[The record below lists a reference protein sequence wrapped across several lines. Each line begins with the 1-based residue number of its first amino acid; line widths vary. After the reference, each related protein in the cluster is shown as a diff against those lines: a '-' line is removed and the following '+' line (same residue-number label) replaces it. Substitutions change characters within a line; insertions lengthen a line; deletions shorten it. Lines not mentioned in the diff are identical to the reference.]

1 MKIVIAADSFKGSLT
16 SFEACQAI
24 EKGILEVEKYCKVI
38 SLPLSDGGEGFADCM
53 ERICNGN
60 RLYTKCHD
68 IYRRTIDAHIVTVGK
83 TAIIDA
89 ASASG
94 IQTKKN
100 VMTSSSY
107 GTGELIKYAVS
118 KGYSDIILGLGGTGC
133 CDGGAGAIEA
143 LGGKFLDENQME
155 IKGIRS
161 RDLNSIFGINL
172 MNIVKDI
179 NFTFAC
185 DVENELFGKN
195 GAAYIFAPQ
204 KGAGKTDVQ
213 ELDNGLRRLNAFF
226 KTDVAMLKGGGAA
239 GGLCA
244 GLYAL
249 YGGRIKSGFDILAEH
264 TNLESLIKQCD
275 IVVTGEGKTD
285 AQTLMGKLPFRIAE
299 MAKQHS
305 KKCVIIS
312 GIIDGVDI
320 GDKMISLVGEG
331 VTAEYAIANAS
342 ELLTKKAKLILQ

>member
-1 MKIVIAADSFKGSLT
+1 MKIVIATDSFKGSLT
-16 SFEACQAI
+16 SFEACGAV
-24 EKGILEVEKYCKVI
+24 EKGILEADKTCKVTA
-38 SLPLSDGGEGFADCM
+38 LPLSDGGEGFANCM

-68 IYRRTIDAHIVTVGK
+68 IYGRMIEAYIVTVGK
-83 TAIIDA
+83 TAVIDA

-94 IQTKKN
+94 IQAKKN
-100 VMTSSSY
+100 VMASSSY
-107 GTGELIKYAVS
+107 GTGELIKFAVS
-118 KGYSDIILGLGGTGC
+118 QGYNDIILGLGGIGC

-143 LGGKFLDENQME
+143 LGGKFLDGNQME
-155 IKGIRS
+155 IKAIRS
-161 RDLNSIFGINL
+161 RDLNLIFGINL

-195 GAAYIFAPQ
+195 GAAYVFAPQ
-204 KGAGKTDVQ
+204 KGAGKADVQ

-226 KTDVAMLKGGGAA
+226 KTDVALLKGGGAA

-249 YGGRIKSGFDILAEH
+249 YGGKIKSGFEILAEH
-264 TNLESLIKQCD
+264 ANLESLIKQCD

-285 AQTLMGKLPFRIAE
+285 AQTLMGKLPFRIAK
-299 MAKQHS
+299 MAKQYS

-312 GIIDGVDI
+312 GSIDEVEI

-331 VTAEYAIANAS
+331 ITAEQAIANAS